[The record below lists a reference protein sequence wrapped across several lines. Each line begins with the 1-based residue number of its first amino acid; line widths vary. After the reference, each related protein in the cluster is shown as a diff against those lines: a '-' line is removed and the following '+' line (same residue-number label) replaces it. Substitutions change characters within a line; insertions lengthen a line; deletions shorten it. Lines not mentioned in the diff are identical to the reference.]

1 MTDLERGISLLWVV
15 DSYWRTI
22 STTHM
27 GLSAGLVRGDR
38 QSHGVLTAA
47 SAALVCCRYFIG
59 VDQTHQP
66 QPVTTGYDQVN
77 GYDKCGPRSSASL
90 D

>member
-1 MTDLERGISLLWVV
+1 MTDLEHRVSLVWVV

-38 QSHGVLTAA
+38 QSHGVLTDA
-47 SAALVCCRYFIG
+47 SAALVWVAR
-59 VDQTHQP
+59 
-66 QPVTTGYDQVN
+66 GYANTQHLRFTFTSR
-77 GYDKCGPRSSASL
+77 CS
-90 D
+90 